1 MTLQEITERDIAVSA
16 SKLVKITGYSRID
29 IKAIQPPFVRKK
41 IRPSDFWA
49 YVHKLQRQRQHNK
62 PDKEQKAVSDIQQLA
77 ARIMA

>member
-1 MTLQEITERDIAVSA
+1 MTLQEITERDIAVTA

-29 IKAIQPPFVRKK
+29 IKAIRPPFVRKK

-49 YVHKLQRQRQHNK
+49 YIHKLQHHNK
-62 PDKEQKAVSDIQQLA
+62 PTKEQKPVSDIQQLA